1 MSIVKEIE
9 HDGYHLVIYRHPELG
24 SLNGYVG
31 VNRNHPWFGLH
42 YDSNKMYDIRVH
54 GGLTFSGK
62 YFKKKYW
69 YFGFDTAHCMDI
81 VPSIHR
87 MLKESGLEPTI
98 FEGQTLK
105 DVNYVEKET
114 EGLLEQLQEAK
125 VKRPDYKYN
134 HVREYKRLR
143 KIKMHQRAIHETVAR
158 LSKSI

>member
-1 MSIVKEIE
+1 MSIVKEIK

-24 SLNGYVG
+24 TLNGYVG
-31 VNRNHPWFGLH
+31 VNRSHPWFGLH
-42 YDSNKMYDIRVH
+42 YDSSKVYDIMVH

-62 YFKKKYW
+62 NFKKKYW

-87 MLKESGLEPTI
+87 MMKEAGLESSFL

-105 DVNYVEKET
+105 DVNYVEKEI

-125 VKRPDYKYN
+125 AKRPDYKYN

-143 KIKMHQRAIHETVAR
+143 KIKIANRSMRRFYA
-158 LSKSI
+158 